1 MRSGNNNFPRLSA
14 SILMMVLLVFVVVL
28 QVVTVLKST
37 SVGVTMVQVVD
48 ATATGGSPSTSTS
61 SSPSRKLHFDVYDL
75 QPAIH
80 WACEPFLELK
90 YIEQL
95 HPMQEETR
103 NICLKLRA
111 GKLEKDNSN
120 NNNNNNSA
128 DTDTDHENGN
138 DGVRETE
145 DNVTELPTVVVEEDD
160 EVEEKEEE
168 EEKEES
174 ITVSTDITPTS
185 STAVAEEMVTT
196 EEEEEVETSVLVDD
210 INSNSKDQSKDDDG
224 PELLLPPSEEEEDNK
239 EESLNDETT
248 TTTTT
253 EGTTQPDSNGD
264 QTSNKPGEENYEF
277 SVFQK
282 NDGHETDPDGI
293 PTRYMVMQNNRR
305 DLAKIALQK
314 TIDWR
319 KEHDIDTILARPHP
333 KFDISKK
340 VFPHYFCGRDDTNHV
355 ILLQRPG
362 LMNIKLAHK
371 NGLTGEGLLYH
382 YVYVMEYLWRIVDPS
397 PDATMTSI
405 LDLTEMNMSVLR
417 GEQFRIGSLF
427 LSTMD
432 ANFPQRSHKTLLI
445 NAPKWFGVLFKLASP
460 LLRESTKQKIQ
471 ILSKGKEQDQIL
483 QQLLSECPI
492 PDADDTEFL
501 SVPPGIMEEE
511 LRNFCLARLEDAGEE
526 MELVIPE

>member
-1 MRSGNNNFPRLSA
+1 M
-14 SILMMVLLVFVVVL
+14 LMLALVVVL
-28 QVVTVLKST
+28 QVVTVMK
-37 SVGVTMVQVVD
+37 SVGVMVQVVD
-48 ATATGGSPSTSTS
+48 AAGGSS
-61 SSPSRKLHFDVYDL
+61 SSPPRKLHFDVYDL
-75 QPAIH
+75 PAIQ

-111 GKLEKDNSN
+111 GKLERDNT
-120 NNNNNNSA
+120 NNNSA
-128 DTDTDHENGN
+128 DNDHDH
-138 DGVRETE
+138 DGVLETD
-145 DNVTELPTVVVEEDD
+145 DNVTELPTVV
-160 EVEEKEEE
+160 EEE
-168 EEKEES
+168 EGEEKEKEES
-174 ITVSTDITPTS
+174 ITASTDVTPIS
-185 STAVAEEMVTT
+185 STEVSEEMGTT
-196 EEEEEVETSVLVDD
+196 EEEEVETSADE
-210 INSNSKDQSKDDDG
+210 ISSKDQSKDDG
-224 PELLLPPSEEEEDNK
+224 TELLPSEEEEDQK

-248 TTTTT
+248 
-253 EGTTQPDSNGD
+253 EGTAQPDD
-264 QTSNKPGEENYEF
+264 QSSKTEENYEF

-282 NDGHETDPDGI
+282 NNGHETDPDGI

-305 DLAKIALQK
+305 DLAKVALKK
-314 TIDWR
+314 TVDWR
-319 KEHDIDTILARPHP
+319 KEHEIDTILARPHP

-471 ILSKGKEQDQIL
+471 ILSKGKEQDEIL
-483 QQLLSECPI
+483 EHLLSECPI
-492 PDADDTEFL
+492 PDGTAHL
-501 SVPPGIMEEE
+501 NVPPGIMEEE

-526 MELVIPE
+526 MQSVISE